1 MYNLYNMEN
10 QEFTTEQELEIL
22 MLVPNFRNQLLGV
35 QYLVNRF
42 NLQNDRYLE
51 PVYIEIANNI
61 QSPGEEWSER
71 FNKDLT
77 IIKN

>member
-1 MYNLYNMEN
+1 MEKP
-10 QEFTTEQELEIL
+10 EFTPEQELEIL

-51 PVYIEIANNI
+51 PVYKEIANNI
-61 QSPGEEWSER
+61 QSPGEEWKQR
-71 FNKDLT
+71 FN
-77 IIKN
+77 NN

>member
-1 MYNLYNMEN
+1 MYNLYNMKN
-10 QEFTTEQELEIL
+10 QDFTPEQELEIL

-61 QSPGEEWSER
+61 QTPLTEWKQR
-71 FNKDLT
+71 FN
-77 IIKN
+77 NN

>member
-10 QEFTTEQELEIL
+10 QEFTPEQELEIL

-61 QSPGEEWSER
+61 QTPLTEWKQR
-71 FNKDLT
+71 FN
-77 IIKN
+77 NN

>member
-1 MYNLYNMEN
+1 MYNLYNIKN
-10 QEFTTEQELEIL
+10 QDFTPEQELEIL

-61 QSPGEEWSER
+61 QTPLTEWKQR
-71 FNKDLT
+71 FN
-77 IIKN
+77 NN

>member
-61 QSPGEEWSER
+61 QTPLTEWKQR
-71 FNKDLT
+71 FN
-77 IIKN
+77 NN

>member
-1 MYNLYNMEN
+1 MEN
-10 QEFTTEQELEIL
+10 QKFTPEQELEIL

-51 PVYIEIANNI
+51 PVYKEIANNI
-61 QSPGEEWSER
+61 QSPGEEWTQR
-71 FNKDLT
+71 FN
-77 IIKN
+77 NN

>member
-10 QEFTTEQELEIL
+10 QEFTPEQELEIL

-51 PVYIEIANNI
+51 LVYIEIANNI

>member
-1 MYNLYNMEN
+1 MEKP
-10 QEFTTEQELEIL
+10 EFTEEQELEIL

-51 PVYIEIANNI
+51 PVYKEIANNI
-61 QSPGEEWSER
+61 QSPGEEWKQR
-71 FNKDLT
+71 FN
-77 IIKN
+77 NN

>member
-1 MYNLYNMEN
+1 MEKP
-10 QEFTTEQELEIL
+10 EFTPEQELEIL

-51 PVYIEIANNI
+51 PIYIEIANNI
-61 QSPGEEWSER
+61 LSPGDEWKQR
-71 FNKDLT
+71 FN
-77 IIKN
+77 NN